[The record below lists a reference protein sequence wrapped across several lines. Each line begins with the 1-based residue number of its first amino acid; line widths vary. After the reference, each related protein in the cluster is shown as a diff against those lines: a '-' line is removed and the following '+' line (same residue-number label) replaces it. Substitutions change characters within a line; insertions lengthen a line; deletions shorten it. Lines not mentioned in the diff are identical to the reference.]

1 MLRCRVQRHTN
12 MCKETK
18 KKKKQSIIT
27 IITEMDGHFTFNKAE
42 KKKKELSFVLT
53 FFFFVFFCVC
63 KHCRQT
69 RVTRSW
75 TSQQHM
81 TTQR

>member
-1 MLRCRVQRHTN
+1 
-12 MCKETK
+12 
-18 KKKKQSIIT
+18 
-27 IITEMDGHFTFNKAE
+27 MDGHFTFNKAE